1 MPPEQKNKSKK
12 DRLPIAVRM
21 TTLVCRGLRSFR
33 GHETFSAKSGEILGK
48 LGELVTLITH
58 VRKHL
63 VGNLNLPGNRAN
75 CPRCSN
81 CRPRVMGLFKKYSIE
96 EFYVHHQ
103 NVRGRYGDIL
113 CTPCTH
119 RHSPPTIDISPRWD
133 VCYSR

>member
-63 VGNLNLPGNRAN
+63 VGNGVSTVSLTCN
-75 CPRCSN
+75 
-81 CRPRVMGLFKKYSIE
+81 
-96 EFYVHHQ
+96 
-103 NVRGRYGDIL
+103 
-113 CTPCTH
+113 
-119 RHSPPTIDISPRWD
+119 
-133 VCYSR
+133 